1 MQVNQALPL
10 LLDLLLQECRD
21 SPGSLEVLLGH
32 LPQPDLRSVL
42 KEASE
47 TGYVSS
53 LNLNM
58 WFQTNH
64 FTNTANSNFLWA
76 LQSSVEKITRLP

>member
-10 LLDLLLQECRD
+10 LLDLLLEECWD
-21 SPGSLEVLLGH
+21 GLGTLEVLLGN

-53 LNLNM
+53 LN
-58 WFQTNH
+58 
-64 FTNTANSNFLWA
+64 
-76 LQSSVEKITRLP
+76 R